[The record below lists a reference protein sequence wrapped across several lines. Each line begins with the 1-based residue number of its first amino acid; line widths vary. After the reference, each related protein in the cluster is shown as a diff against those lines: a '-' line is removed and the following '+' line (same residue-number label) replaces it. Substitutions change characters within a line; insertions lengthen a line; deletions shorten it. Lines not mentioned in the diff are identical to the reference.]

1 MGVVV
6 FVQVAR
12 KRMLVNVNVGVGVSV
27 GESMCGVVCVFPY
40 AAPYLLTFTSGS
52 DSGLIR

>member
-12 KRMLVNVNVGVGVSV
+12 KRMLVNVNVGVGV

-40 AAPYLLTFTSGS
+40 AAPYLLIPLPVAVTVA
-52 DSGLIR
+52 

>member
-40 AAPYLLTFTSGS
+40 AAPYLLIPLPVAVTVA
-52 DSGLIR
+52 